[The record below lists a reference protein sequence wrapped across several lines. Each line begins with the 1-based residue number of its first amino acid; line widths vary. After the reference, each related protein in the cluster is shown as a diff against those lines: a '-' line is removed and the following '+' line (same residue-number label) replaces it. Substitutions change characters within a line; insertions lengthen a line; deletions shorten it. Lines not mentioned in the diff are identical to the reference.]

1 MIRKLGQPQII
12 GEIAIGV
19 LVGPSVLGAYL
30 LRSYNITLFDPS
42 LTKSFASLG
51 AIFLLFLVGLES
63 DFRVMYTRKNFA
75 VALGGVLLPFVIGA
89 PLAFYMLPAAAIGDQ
104 GTRFTMAAFVG
115 AAMVATSTAI
125 AAAILL
131 ELGLMKDRV
140 AQTIIGAAVIDDILG
155 LLTLSIVVGLSR
167 SGGIDIWA
175 NIWAIAILL
184 ITALV
189 FIGVAIYVGVHFF
202 SKIVVRLQAAGNR
215 MGMKH
220 SGFSIAIAI
229 TFLYAFISEVIGLSA
244 IVGAFLA
251 GTMFAS
257 TPLRKDLGEGA
268 TYRARFSLGFV
279 LIFFISL
286 GVLVDLGSVSSEFY
300 LFSLILVA
308 MAIVTKV
315 VGCSIPARLT
325 GLRTREALA
334 VGLGMTPRGEVG
346 LIVALTA
353 LTAEVIG
360 PSLFSVIVL
369 VSVAVSV
376 LPSPFLKRALR
387 RVVAQRARDRAE
399 APESQANSP

>member
-30 LRSYNITLFDPS
+30 LRSYNIVLFDPS
-42 LTKSFASLG
+42 LTASFASIG

-75 VALGGVLLPFVIGA
+75 VALGGVVLPFVIGA
-89 PLAFYMLPAAAIGDQ
+89 PLAYYMLPPAAIGPQ
-104 GTRFTMAAFVG
+104 GTPFTMAVFVG

-175 NIWAIAILL
+175 IAILL

-220 SGFSIAIAI
+220 GGFSIAIAI

-268 TYRARFSLGFV
+268 TYLAAIFTP
-279 LIFFISL
+279 IFFISL

-300 LFSLILVA
+300 LFSLILVV

-353 LTAEVIG
+353 LTAEGIG

-387 RVVAQRARDRAE
+387 RVAAQRARTPADTAE
-399 APESQANSP
+399 TQTQANSP

>member
-1 MIRKLGQPQII
+1 VSHFVIRKLGQPTII

-19 LVGPSVLGAYL
+19 VIGPSIVGAYL
-30 LRSYNITLFDPS
+30 LNRYNITLFDPA
-42 LTKSFASLG
+42 LTASFASIG

-75 VALGGVLLPFVIGA
+75 VALGGVLLPFVFGA
-89 PLAFYMLPAAAIGDQ
+89 PLAYYMLPDGVWGAGGD
-104 GTRFTMAAFVG
+104 RFTMAAFVG

-155 LLTLSIVVGLSR
+155 LLVLSMVVGLSR
-167 SGGIDIWA
+167 SGVIDIT
-175 NIWAIAILL
+175 AIAILL
-184 ITALV
+184 ATALV

-202 SKIVVRLQAAGNR
+202 SKIVVRLQVAGAR

-220 SGFSIAIAI
+220 GGFSIAIAI

-257 TPLRKDLGEGA
+257 TPLRKDLEEGA
-268 TYRARFSLGFV
+268 TYLAAIFTP
-279 LIFFISL
+279 IFFISL
-286 GVLVDLGSVSSEFY
+286 GVLVDLTQVSPGFY
-300 LFSLILVA
+300 LFSLLLVGV
-308 MAIVTKV
+308 AIATKV
-315 VGCSIPARLT
+315 VGCSIPARLS
-325 GLRTREALA
+325 GLRTPEALA
-334 VGLGMTPRGEVG
+334 VGLGMVPRGEVG

-353 LTAEVIG
+353 LNAKVIQSG
-360 PSLFSVIVL
+360 LFSVIVL

-376 LPSPFLKRALR
+376 LPSPFLKRTLR
-387 RVVAQRARDRAE
+387 RVAAQRARARAAAATE
-399 APESQANSP
+399 AQPNSL

>member
-1 MIRKLGQPQII
+1 VIRKLGQPQII

-268 TYRARFSLGFV
+268 TYLAAIFTP
-279 LIFFISL
+279 IFFISL

>member
-30 LRSYNITLFDPS
+30 LRSYNIVLFDPS
-42 LTKSFASLG
+42 LTASFASIG

-75 VALGGVLLPFVIGA
+75 VALGGVVLPFVIGA
-89 PLAFYMLPAAAIGDQ
+89 PLAYYMLPPAAIGPQ
-104 GTRFTMAAFVG
+104 GTPFTMAVFVG

-175 NIWAIAILL
+175 IAILL

-220 SGFSIAIAI
+220 GGFSIAIAI

-268 TYRARFSLGFV
+268 TYLAAIFTP
-279 LIFFISL
+279 IFFISL

-300 LFSLILVA
+300 LFSLILVV

-387 RVVAQRARDRAE
+387 RVAAQRARTTADTAE
-399 APESQANSP
+399 TQTQANSP